1 MVKQICE
8 HDKNREEPPIKNRNL
23 AASSQNDNDN
33 LLQNLGNDD
42 DDNMVANI
50 NLDEQLD

>member
-8 HDKNREEPPIKNRNL
+8 HDKNREEPLLKIEIWRPV
-23 AASSQNDNDN
+23 SQNDDDN